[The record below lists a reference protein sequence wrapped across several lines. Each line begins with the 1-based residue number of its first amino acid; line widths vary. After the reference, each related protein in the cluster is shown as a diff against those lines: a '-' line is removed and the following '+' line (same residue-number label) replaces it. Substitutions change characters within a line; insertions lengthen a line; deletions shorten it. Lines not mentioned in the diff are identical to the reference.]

1 MPNTWLITG
10 SSRGPKEVG
19 RTVEIYAAAFP
30 DMQRE
35 LYQIHSS
42 GDIGVVQLALQ
53 GTHLGPLSLPF
64 GTIPPTGKK
73 MDAPRCDV
81 FEMRSKSASLSR
93 NGGAWVSW
101 RSIPR
106 EDLSVPR
113 VLRIVHDILRDSQC
127 QGEP

>member
-64 GTIPPTGKK
+64 GTIPPTAKR
-73 MDAPRCDV
+73 MDAPGCDV
-81 FEMRSKSASLSR
+81 FRCGRSQ
-93 NGGAWVSW
+93 
-101 RSIPR
+101 P
-106 EDLSVPR
+106 LSVETGVHGSAGDR
-113 VLRIVHDILRDSQC
+113 SQERISQSHGC
-127 QGEP
+127 